1 MPYSEPYTDTSRLR
15 PPTRRPCVQLGVP
28 LYPDHFLFL
37 VQLLL
42 EIDYPIWY
50 GEFEELYCQVSVL
63 ERAAEDVFDT
73 IGSKVYSP
81 PEALTALQGDPAQ
94 LWKYRNFAMPAFL
107 RRRFIHTKY
116 DGPVLDA
123 WTYENTQVQ
132 APSIEDEEPLRL
144 DNGVVIDLRRQF
156 REYDAASDPVRQLQR
171 ALVPSAGLLFRHSSS
186 PAVQPGQA

>member
-94 LWKYRNFAMPAFL
+94 LWKYRNFASELSRIA
-107 RRRFIHTKY
+107 
-116 DGPVLDA
+116 
-123 WTYENTQVQ
+123 
-132 APSIEDEEPLRL
+132 
-144 DNGVVIDLRRQF
+144 DLPRIASTPHRPF
-156 REYDAASDPVRQLQR
+156 TDSLVAVAA
-171 ALVPSAGLLFRHSSS
+171 
-186 PAVQPGQA
+186 